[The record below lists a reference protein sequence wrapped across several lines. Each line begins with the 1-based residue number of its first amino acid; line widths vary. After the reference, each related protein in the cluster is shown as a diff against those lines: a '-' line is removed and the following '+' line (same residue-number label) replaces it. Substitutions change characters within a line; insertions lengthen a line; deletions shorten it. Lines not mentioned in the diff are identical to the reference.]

1 MVVTAF
7 TGKIIAVG
15 CGWDFLAVCDL
26 IRWVVFGLMVHRFG
40 SLVIIGDCAGV
51 IFFFLEN
58 VGGIMAGGGMLI

>member
-1 MVVTAF
+1 MVVAAF

-26 IRWVVFGLMVHRFG
+26 IRWFGLMVHRFG

-58 VGGIMAGGGMLI
+58 VGGIMAWGGGMLI

>member
-1 MVVTAF
+1 VVVAAF

-26 IRWVVFGLMVHRFG
+26 IRWFGLMVHRFG

-51 IFFFLEN
+51 IFFFL
-58 VGGIMAGGGMLI
+58 